1 MLRLFETDK
10 DLTKYTPII
19 KQRHAH
25 FLQTQKT
32 MRGNCARLSDNIN
45 SHLFYGLHFTENEWI
60 LREWAPNATKIYL
73 LFDKNDWQPTEKY
86 AFTKIDHEN
95 WEIRLPKLELSHGN
109 LYKLYVEW
117 QGGGAERLPSHA
129 KRVVQDEYTKVFT
142 AQVWHPEK
150 PYQWKSTRPSQTNS
164 PLIYEAHI
172 GMSSEQRKV
181 TSFTEFRLFV
191 LPRIASLGYNTI
203 QLMAIQEHPYYGSFG
218 YQVANFFAVSSRFG
232 TPEELKELIDTAHG
246 LGIKVILDIVH
257 SHSVS
262 NEAEGLGYFDGTDYL
277 YFHSGERGKHP
288 QWDSRLFN
296 YGKLQV
302 LNFLLS
308 NCKYWLEEF
317 QFDGFRFDGV
327 TSMIY
332 LDHGLGKAFTNYSL
346 YYDGNQDIDAIT
358 YLTLANQL
366 IHEIHPKAITIAE
379 EMSGIPGLAFPI
391 EGGGIGFD
399 YKMHMGVPDYWIKL
413 LEDYKDED
421 WHVGD
426 IYYELTNKRL
436 EEKTISYAESH
447 DQALVGDK
455 TIFFRL
461 ADKEIYSGMSVFD
474 QNLVIDR
481 AIALHK
487 MIRLVTIATAGN
499 GYLAFMGNE
508 WGHPEWI
515 DFPREGNGWSYN
527 HARRLWSLL
536 DDENLKFKYLNNFDR
551 AMIHFVKKNN
561 LLEEMPNI
569 LVRDNERQIL
579 AFERGGF
586 LFVFNFNP
594 SESFNNYEFE
604 VEAGKYTYIL
614 NSDNPNFGGQNRI
627 DENVEHF
634 TQYKHEKNLISLYVP
649 SRLAIVLKMNE

>member
-1 MLRLFETDK
+1 MLPILKTDS
-10 DLTKYTPII
+10 LL
-19 KQRHAH
+19 QRFADKIQARHSY
-25 FLQTQKT
+25 FLKICQK
-32 MRGNCARLSDNIN
+32 MRGDCVRLSDNLN
-45 SHLFYGLHFTENEWI
+45 SHLFYGLHLSENQWI

-73 LFDKNDWQPTEKY
+73 LCNNNDWQTNEKY
-86 AFTKIDHEN
+86 AFQKIDNEN
-95 WEIRLPKLELSHGN
+95 WEIRLPKSELSHGD

-117 QGGGAERLPSHA
+117 QDGGAERLPSHA
-129 KRVVQDEYTKVFT
+129 RRVVQDEYTKVFT
-142 AQVWHPEK
+142 AQVWHPETV
-150 PYQWKSTRPSQTNS
+150 YEWKNSRPDNNEP

-172 GMSSEQRKV
+172 GMASELRKV
-181 TSFTEFRLFV
+181 ATFTEFRLFV
-191 LPRIASLGYNTI
+191 LPRIAELGYNTI

-232 TPEELKELIDTAHG
+232 TPEELKELIDKAHG

-262 NEAEGLGYFDGTDYL
+262 NEAEGLGFFDGTDYL

-288 QWDSRLFN
+288 QWDSRLFD
-296 YGKLQV
+296 YGKPQV

-332 LDHGLGKAFTNYSL
+332 FDHGLGKAFTEYSL

-358 YLTLANQL
+358 YLTLANQV
-366 IHEIHPKAITIAE
+366 IHEIYPKAITVAE

-391 EGGGIGFD
+391 EGGGMGFD

-426 IYYELTNKRL
+426 IYYELTNKRA
-436 EEKTISYAESH
+436 EEKTVSYAESH

-461 ADKEIYSGMSVFD
+461 ADKEIYTGMSVFD

-487 MIRLVTIATAGN
+487 MIRLVTITTAGN

-515 DFPREGNGWSYN
+515 DFPREGNDWSYD

-536 DDENLKFKYLNNFDR
+536 DDENLKFKYLNNFDK
-551 AMIHFVKKNN
+551 AMIHFVRENQ
-561 LLEEMPNI
+561 LLKEMPTI

-579 AFERGGF
+579 AFERSGF

-604 VEAGKYTYIL
+604 VEAGKYTYVL

-634 TQYKHEKNLISLYVP
+634 TQYKYKKNLISLYIP
-649 SRLAIVLKMNE
+649 SRLAIVLKVNK

>member
-1 MLRLFETDK
+1 MLSILKTDTLLQK
-10 DLTKYTPII
+10 FADKI
-19 KQRHAH
+19 QFRHAH
-25 FLQTQKT
+25 FLQRAKMMQGDCTK
-32 MRGNCARLSDNIN
+32 LSDNLN
-45 SHLFYGLHFTENEWI
+45 SHLFYGLHFTENRWI
-60 LREWAPNATKIYL
+60 LREWAPNATKIYF
-73 LFDKNDWQPTEKY
+73 LFDKNDWQPDEKY
-86 AFTKIDHEN
+86 AFRKIDNEN
-95 WEIRLPKLELSHGN
+95 WEISLPKSELSHGD

-117 QGGGAERLPSHA
+117 QGGGAERLPSHVQ
-129 KRVVQDEYTKVFT
+129 RVVQDEYTKVFS
-142 AQVWHPEK
+142 AQVWQPQ
-150 PYQWKSTRPSQTNS
+150 PYQWKNKRPNADEA
-164 PLIYEAHI
+164 PLIYETHI
-172 GMSSEQRKV
+172 GMASELRKV
-181 TSFTEFRLFV
+181 ATFTEFRLFV
-191 LPRIASLGYNTI
+191 LPRIAELGYNTI

-262 NEAEGLGYFDGTDYL
+262 NESEGLGYFDGTDYL

-288 QWDSRLFN
+288 QWDSRLFD
-296 YGKLQV
+296 YGKPQV

-332 LDHGLGKAFTNYSL
+332 LDHGLGKAFTEYSL
-346 YYDGNQDIDAIT
+346 YYDGNQDVDAIT
-358 YLTLANQL
+358 YLTLANKV
-366 IHEIHPKAITIAE
+366 IHEVYPKAITVAE

-391 EGGGIGFD
+391 EEGGIGFD

-436 EEKTISYAESH
+436 EERTISYAESH

-461 ADKEIYSGMSVFD
+461 ADKEIYSGMSIFD
-474 QNLVIDR
+474 QNMVIDR

-487 MIRLVTIATAGN
+487 MIRLVTIATAGG

-515 DFPREGNGWSYN
+515 DFPREGNHWSYN

-536 DDENLKFKYLNNFDR
+536 DDENLKFKYLNNFDK
-551 AMIHFVKKNN
+551 AMIHFVRENN
-561 LLEEMPNI
+561 LLEKTPTI
-569 LVRDNERQIL
+569 LVRDIERQIL

-604 VEAGKYTYIL
+604 VEAGKYTYVL
-614 NSDNPNFGGQNRI
+614 NSDNPSFGGQNRI

-634 TQYKHEKNLISLYVP
+634 TQYKHQKNLISLYIP
-649 SRLAIVLKMNE
+649 SRLAIVLKMNK